1 MKMSGFLS
9 LSSPFTHKI
18 RTDLLEK
25 DVYTDTRGTTL
36 RIGPDP
42 YITEQQCIKMIDALS
57 EGVQKFKN

>member
-25 DVYTDTRGTTL
+25 DVYTDVRGTTL
-36 RIGPDP
+36 RIDTAP
-42 YITEQQCIKMIDALS
+42 YITEQQCIKMIDTLPES
-57 EGVQKFKN
+57 VQKFKN